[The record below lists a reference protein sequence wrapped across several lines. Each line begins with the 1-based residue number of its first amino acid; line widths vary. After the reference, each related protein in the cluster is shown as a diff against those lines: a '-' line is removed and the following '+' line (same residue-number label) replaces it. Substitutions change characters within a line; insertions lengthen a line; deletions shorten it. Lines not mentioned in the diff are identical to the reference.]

1 MPIDDF
7 IRRSARITRR
17 CLAALC
23 VALLAAPALAAVS
36 DIDLVVPHKTAPG
49 QLAIARLLLTVQVN
63 DDSPIAFNFTLT
75 EPPITPDT
83 TPTIQT
89 HTTPSMAPG
98 DADLDTDGV
107 QAAHQFLFGSD
118 LITVYPPD
126 AGLPADDPR
135 RRNYRV
141 NIQPNGD
148 FDDVSCVSTMAGD
161 ETWTLAVD
169 GGQSR
174 LVNAC
179 LVSQDE
185 NTSALPLCDGNY
197 RVVPASEPFAEIGG
211 LDAPEQVCRFGVEA
225 MLVLDRSGSMG
236 SPAPSAN
243 PVGDTRM
250 DALRQAVTAFT
261 ATLDSV
267 RTTAAGNG
275 LSVPT
280 DRVGVAIFN
289 GDAEPLPGLAPGL
302 GMFDAALKAGIDTQ
316 LAAVAPGG
324 VTSIGDGLIEG
335 AGFLGGAGGDVRR
348 LILLMSDGL
357 QNTDQRVSVIDGS
370 IVTHGGGTA
379 CPQGASS
386 PGCDALPNPG
396 NYGVCSV
403 TTGLTTPV
411 QDQINQAI
419 ALAGDCFYQNSQ
431 VSIPELTEFFVGVLQ
446 SFLEAGT
453 WQTLLTTAGAA
464 AEGSPAAFSVPVTT
478 TTLGVAATL
487 SPRDGA
493 FVCLE
498 ALAPGQTSGQRVC
511 DTDTVTLQA
520 ALGQLAAGAA
530 TRDMGGDW
538 TFRVEAPRASPKAPA
553 GFNLTVLADDVGVHA
568 RAELQA
574 GDFAPGEP
582 IRVAVRLDDHGEPLT
597 GLTDLKLRLDGPAL
611 TLGELMA
618 GYTSQGD
625 TPALADVDPANAAVQ
640 AALAGDPAIVLQ
652 EGSEIP
658 LVENEPG
665 VYAADFALARF
676 GNTNLLLDLRG
687 EAPSAGAF
695 QRQLKRTVFIKAL
708 PDPDATEVSAQVL
721 TGPDGNRL
729 AVQLT
734 PKTKGGFPVGPGW
747 QNYYWITAPG
757 LEPFK
762 LDDQLNG
769 TYARTIAFAGDQPP
783 ALSVH
788 FIPGSVSIGDAV
800 PVSELPSPLDA
811 STVLVADVGA
821 DADDGLEPVT
831 WWWLLLLILA
841 LLLLIVIVYAMRKA
855 GSAP

>member
-7 IRRSARITRR
+7 IRRSARIPRR

-23 VALLAAPALAAVS
+23 MALLAAPALAAVS
-36 DIDLVVPHKTAPG
+36 DIDVVVPDKNAPG
-49 QLAIARLLLTVQVN
+49 QLAIARLLLTVQADN
-63 DDSPIAFNFTLT
+63 EAPIAFTLT
-75 EPPITPDT
+75 A
-83 TPTIQT
+83 PTMAT

-98 DADLDTDGV
+98 DADLATAGV
-107 QAAHQFLFGSD
+107 QAAHQFFFGSD
-118 LITVYPPD
+118 FITVYPPD
-126 AGLPADDPR
+126 AALPTNDPR
-135 RRNYRV
+135 RRNYRFV
-141 NIQPNGD
+141 IQPNTD
-148 FDDVSCVSTMAGD
+148 FNDLTCVSIMSGD
-161 ETWTLAVD
+161 ETWTLSVD
-169 GGQSR
+169 GGQPR
-174 LVNAC
+174 LISAC
-179 LVSQDE
+179 LVSEDE
-185 NTSALPLCDGNY
+185 NTSALPLCEGNY

-236 SPAPSAN
+236 SPADPAN
-243 PVGDTRM
+243 PASDTRM
-250 DALRQAVTAFT
+250 DALQQAVTAFT

-267 RTTAAGNG
+267 RSAAAGNG

-280 DRVGVAIFN
+280 DRVGVTIFN

-302 GMFDAALKAGIDTQ
+302 GMFDAALAAGIDTQ

-335 AGFLGGAGGDVRR
+335 AGALGGASGDTRR
-348 LILLMSDGL
+348 LMLLMSDGL
-357 QNTDQRVSVIDGS
+357 QNTDQRVSIIGER

-379 CPQGASS
+379 CPQGAAS
-386 PGCDALPNPG
+386 PGCSALPNAG

-403 TTGLTTPV
+403 TTGLTTAN
-411 QDQINQAI
+411 QDQINQDI
-419 ALAGDCFYQNSQ
+419 ALAGDCFYQNSE
-431 VSIPELTEFFVGVLQ
+431 IGAAELTEFFVGVLQ
-446 SFLEAGT
+446 SFLEVGS
-453 WQTLLTTAGAA
+453 WQTLLSTAGAA
-464 AEGSPAAFSVPVTT
+464 AEGAPAAFAVPVTT
-478 TTLGVAATL
+478 TTLALSVTL

-511 DTDTVTLQA
+511 DTDTVTFEA
-520 ALGQLAAGAA
+520 ALGQLATGAA

-538 TFRVEAPRASPKAPA
+538 TFRVEAPRASPRAPA

-568 RAELQA
+568 RAEVQA

-597 GLTDLKLRLDGPAL
+597 GLTGLTLRLDGPAL

-618 GYTSQGD
+618 GYTPPVD
-625 TPALADVDPANAAVQ
+625 APAPADVDPANAAVQ
-640 AALAGDPAIVLQ
+640 DVLAGDPAIVLQ

-676 GNTNLLLDLRG
+676 GNADLLLDLRG

-708 PDPDATEVSAQVL
+708 PDPDATEASAQVL

-757 LEPFK
+757 VEPFK
-762 LDDQLNG
+762 LDDQMNG
-769 TYARTIAFAGDQPP
+769 TYARTIAFAGDEPP

-800 PVSELPSPLDA
+800 PASELPSPLDA
-811 STVLVADVGA
+811 STVLVADVSA
-821 DADDGLEPVT
+821 DADDGLEPVMQ
-831 WWWLLLLILA
+831 WWLLLLILA